1 MSFNAYLNLTKPRI
15 SLLFAITGLT
25 VLLMERNL
33 ISDPWRIS
41 LLVLAIF
48 MTGGSANAFN
58 QYFERDRDKLMVRT
72 AKKRPLPQ
80 GLISPNSALIFSILL
95 GVLGTF
101 LLWYLGDPLAFLF
114 GLGTII
120 FYSFYYTLYL
130 KPRTPYNIVIGG
142 VPGAMGPLIA
152 YAAVK
157 GSISWAPFIMFLI
170 IFFWTPP
177 HFWALALACKED
189 YAKVGL
195 PMLPVVAGEETTRK
209 QIVYYSFCL
218 LPLSLSLYFIKAFG
232 LFYLITSSAL
242 GVVFILGALQVY
254 RKKENKT
261 NWQFFA
267 YSIAY
272 LLLLF
277 GAMMI
282 DTCLRSA

>member
-1 MSFNAYLNLTKPRI
+1 MTIGAYLNLTKPRI

-33 ISDPWRIS
+33 IADPWRIT

-80 GLISPNSALIFSILL
+80 GIITPNSALVFSILL
-95 GVLGTF
+95 GVFGTF

-114 GLGTII
+114 GLGTIV

-152 YAAVK
+152 YAAIK
-157 GSISWAPFIMFLI
+157 GGISLAPFLMFLI

-177 HFWALALACKED
+177 HFWALALACKDD

-195 PMLPVVAGEETTRK
+195 PMLPVVAGEEATRR
-209 QIVYYSFCL
+209 QILYYSFAL

-232 LFYLITSSAL
+232 MVYLVTSTLLGILFIGGA
-242 GVVFILGALQVY
+242 ILVY
-254 RKKENKT
+254 RKKDNKT

-267 YSIAY
+267 YSIVY

-277 GAMMI
+277 GAMI
-282 DTCLRSA
+282 ADSLI